1 MESVSAAGHAK
12 PQDSSSEKQGFLMLY
27 GSQTGQSEAIAKVRH
42 AVRARVCVCMCVR
55 LSDSNGHAMINF
67 GQPWKAA
74 YLVCLGQA
82 RRSAS
87 RS

>member
-42 AVRARVCVCMCVR
+42 AVRARVCVCLCVR
-55 LSDSNGHAMINF
+55 LSDTNGHAMINF

-74 YLVCLGQA
+74 VRTFFAVAKRMSG
-82 RRSAS
+82 S
-87 RS
+87 